1 MTSPSF
7 EAADFAESGRDHPFQ
22 FRSSCLGALRGD
34 SLLFRLKVSRHF
46 TPLLGEMAI
55 RALRLKI
62 GRYGCCVLTLLR
74 FLTTFLRP
82 IGHH

>member
-1 MTSPSF
+1 LKLRTSLSQ
-7 EAADFAESGRDHPFQ
+7 DGDHPFQ

-74 FLTTFLRP
+74 FLTTFGMRP
-82 IGHH
+82 

>member
-1 MTSPSF
+1 LKLRTSLSQ
-7 EAADFAESGRDHPFQ
+7 DGDHPFQ

-62 GRYGCCVLTLLR
+62 RSLRLLR
-74 FLTTFLRP
+74 AHTAPLFDDIPAPDWPSLNP
-82 IGHH
+82 